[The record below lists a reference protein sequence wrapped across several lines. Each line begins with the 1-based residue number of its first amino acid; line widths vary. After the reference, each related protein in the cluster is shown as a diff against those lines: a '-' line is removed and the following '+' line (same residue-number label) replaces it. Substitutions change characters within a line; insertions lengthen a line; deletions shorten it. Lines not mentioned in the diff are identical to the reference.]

1 MMQITSFSDMKNLY
15 IRFAQVCGL
24 YSLSYLFL
32 FQLLKINS
40 SFKKLTYERRL
51 YVVKNIIKSISL
63 AYLSA
68 ITIPYIFD
76 YINMREIDINL
87 TRWWGTI
94 FVANDLTALF
104 IVKQLPSN
112 TRNHHLMTTF
122 LLQVVFLFDGNKL
135 EIVKFIVIYTIFSYY
150 AFLVNLY
157 LGCRFLE
164 LENPYQKKYIIVFN
178 NSIDNLRILAYYNY
192 GFCLL
197 VNWSFHIYNLF
208 YNIRSIQ
215 ITHFLYFCL
224 LLPIVKDDLILMS
237 WLKYKKNSF

>member
-1 MMQITSFSDMKNLY
+1 MQITSFFEMLKLY
-15 IRFAQVCGL
+15 LGLAQVCGL
-24 YSLSYLFL
+24 YSVSYIFFYKVLEF
-32 FQLLKINS
+32 NS
-40 SFKKLTYERRL
+40 SFQKLNFERRL

-76 YINMREIDINL
+76 YINMEEINVDL

-104 IVKQLPSN
+104 MVKNLPSN
-112 TRNHHLMTTF
+112 TRNHHLMTTL
-122 LLQVVFLFDGNKL
+122 LLQVVFLFNGNEL

-157 LGCRFLE
+157 LACRFLE
-164 LENPYQKKYIIVFN
+164 LDNPESKKYITVFN
-178 NSIDNLRILAYYNY
+178 KSIDALRILAYYNY
-192 GFCLL
+192 GICLL
-197 VNWSFHIYNLF
+197 VNWSFHIYNLM
-208 YNIRSIQ
+208 YIISSIRISHLIYF
-215 ITHFLYFCL
+215 FLL
-224 LLPIVKDDLILMS
+224 VPIIKDDLILLS